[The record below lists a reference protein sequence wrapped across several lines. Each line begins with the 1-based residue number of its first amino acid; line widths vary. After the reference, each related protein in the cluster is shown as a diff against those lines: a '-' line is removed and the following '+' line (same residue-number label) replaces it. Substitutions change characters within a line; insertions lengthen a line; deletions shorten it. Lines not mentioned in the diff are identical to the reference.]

1 MCIRAQLSLIRNVCR
16 AYKIAARRLGRAA
29 MAARIEAMTPSDA
42 STSDWLATPMGR
54 RCLALE
60 QRLMRRKLDQVFG
73 EQMLQIGL
81 WGEPDTFLRYARTQ
95 RSALLEWR
103 PATAG
108 ADLVSDTG
116 QLAVATDSID
126 AVLLPHTLE
135 LAPSPHALLRE
146 VNRVLR
152 ADGHVVILSFDP
164 ASLWGLRWMLS
175 RHRFPPS
182 ARLIRERRTRDWL
195 QLLSFD
201 VAPALGYCH
210 ALPFQR
216 LRGAGKPMPERFARR
231 WLPFLAGAYLLFAKK
246 QVRPLMPLR
255 PSWRRKRVR
264 AVAGLVEPTARA
276 SRSRAERTRESG

>member
-1 MCIRAQLSLIRNVCR
+1 M
-16 AYKIAARRLGRAA
+16 
-29 MAARIEAMTPSDA
+29 
-42 STSDWLATPMGR
+42 STSNWLTTPAGL

-95 RSALLEWR
+95 RSALADWR
-103 PATAG
+103 PGSDG
-108 ADLVSDTG
+108 AHLISDTG

-164 ASLWGLRWMLS
+164 ASLWGLRWVLS

-182 ARLIRERRTRDWL
+182 VRLIRERRMRDWL

-210 ALPFQR
+210 TLPLER
-216 LRGAGKPMPERFARR
+216 LRRAANPMPERFARR
-231 WLPFLAGAYLLFAKK
+231 WLPFLAGAYLLYAKK
-246 QVRPLMPLR
+246 QVRPLTPVR
-255 PSWRRKRVR
+255 PIWRRKRVR

-276 SRSRAERTRESG
+276 SRTRAARTRESG